1 MGKRKYGMPYQGSKS
16 AIAENIIE
24 ALPAATHLYDVM
36 GGGRCNNTLCCIKR

>member
-36 GGGRCNNTLCCIKR
+36 GGAVQ